1 MPALR
6 ILIDND
12 HIATIR
18 CNDFHVVSAHVMGSL
33 ADASFAQLEFTASI
47 HPEKG
52 DSTYLIWVTGH
63 EIKPGQ
69 KITVWFLEDAET
81 TGRGR
86 TIDELYPN
94 ESVVMSEPDI
104 PLEAIFQELR
114 NKPNVRSNFTFVAS
128 TPSEPN
134 YLGAFENSEFS
145 FGFHALWNWLNPER
159 VGISLSTSTIDSI
172 ELRAPGRDHFR
183 EYITYPQSVE
193 FQVNT

>member
-18 CNDFHVVSAHVMGSL
+18 CNDFHVVSARVMGSL

-47 HPEKG
+47 LPDEG
-52 DSTYLIWVTGH
+52 DSTYLTWLTDY
-63 EIKPGQ
+63 EIRSGQ
-69 KITVWFLEDAET
+69 KITIQFLEDAKT
-81 TGRGR
+81 TGRGS

-94 ESVVMSEPDI
+94 ELGMKSEPDM

-114 NKPNVRSNFTFVAS
+114 DRPNVRSNYTFVAS
-128 TPSEPN
+128 TPGELN
-134 YLGAFENSEFS
+134 YVGAFESGEFS

-159 VGISLSTSTIDSI
+159 TGISLTTSTIDSI
-172 ELRAPGRDHFR
+172 ERRTPGREHFR
-183 EYITYPQSVE
+183 EYITYSQSVE
-193 FQVNT
+193 FQVSA